1 MSEIEKMYRRCK
13 IKRQQTCRSSDTCYN
28 GSLNKCEGC
37 NSYQFPPFTPEKQI
51 EILKLLCQRRFIEF
65 GTTPDNEYF
74 LYDHDCCQTH
84 SKHFEEAVSEFVCT
98 LWQDLTPEEKQQVKG
113 ILE

>member
-1 MSEIEKMYRRCK
+1 MSEIEKMYRRYK

-28 GSLNKCEGC
+28 GSLNECEGC

-51 EILKLLCQRRFIEF
+51 KVTLKLWEF
-65 GTTPDNEYF
+65 RLNIYPDFDLLVNSSYGEIIA
-74 LYDHDCCQTH
+74 T
-84 SKHFEEAVSEFVCT
+84 FVNN
-98 LWQDLTPEEKQQVKG
+98 LWPDLTEEEKQQVKG